1 MTKAFF
7 LYLSR
12 SPRAQRM
19 IMGVPFSRR
28 AARRFVVG
36 ETLEEAL
43 TAVKGL
49 NQEGLLATLDLLG
62 EDVTSPSDAEA
73 STREVAAILDGIHST
88 GVDSNLSLKLTQL
101 GVRVGREL
109 CRKNLETVLQRAA
122 GSGNFREDLYYRLNV
137 IPLNLP
143 PLRERREDIPLLVQA
158 FVSQFCER
166 HNMERKSV
174 PPQVMKALMSFEWPG
189 NVRQLENLVERL
201 LPIGASIRLCKG
213 AYKEPPEVAF
223 PSKAD
228 VDANYRRLADLLLS
242 PEARAKGVRTAIAT
256 HDEAMIRHV
265 MGKVARGEL
274 GMQDFEFQML
284 YGIRR
289 DLQRSLAR
297 EGYRVRIY
305 VSYGSQWYPYFMRR
319 LAERPA
325 NALFLVKNVLR
336 G

>member
-122 GSGNFREDLYYRLNV
+122 GSGNFVRIDMEGSDVTEVTLQMYDEVRRRYPNV
-137 IPLNLP
+137 GVV
-143 PLRERREDIPLLVQA
+143 VQA
-158 FVSQFCER
+158 YLRRTE
-166 HNMERKSV
+166 KD
-174 PPQVMKALMSFEWPG
+174 
-189 NVRQLENLVERL
+189 LVERL

-289 DLQRSLAR
+289 DLQRRLIDH
-297 EGYRVRIY
+297 GYRVRVY
-305 VSYGSQWYPYFMRR
+305 VPYGGYWYPYFMRR
-319 LAERPA
+319 LAERPG
-325 NALFLVKNVLR
+325 NLLFFLR
-336 G
+336 SLL